1 MTRLTFRY
9 GDKTVVAGFKKAEGS
24 PLGFSNLG
32 THSWEK
38 EVGIAKSVTVKVT
51 GDFHFEI
58 KHSKFQSPEDMDA
71 INQKC
76 DDLSEA
82 APYPGVTLSSS
93 SELLSRRHGMTECT
107 PAYGYR

>member
-24 PLGFSNLG
+24 PLGFSNLA

-38 EVGIAKSVTVKVT
+38 ELGIVNSVTVKVT
-51 GDFHFEI
+51 GDFHFQI
-58 KHSKFQSPEDMDA
+58 KHSEFQSPEDMDA
-71 INQKC
+71 LNQKC
-76 DDLSEA
+76 FHFSEA

-93 SELLSRRHGMTECT
+93 SELLSRHRGMEECT
-107 PAYGYR
+107 PTYG